1 MILNHDNYYSES
13 PPLLLTVQSLP
24 CEIWR
29 PSTAG
34 MFQSSA
40 IFFRTI
46 MHLYMQR
53 LQKSNFIT
61 NLAFNLLA
69 LYWTGLNWEIFQ
81 RSLGRILDQRCWR
94 STNSTVGPF
103 PHEEDL
109 EDHSFGPFPTQR
121 HSDLIRCLGA
131 VGLPSSIGRP
141 AIQRRACLLYQ
152 WSNFLGSLGW
162 DFKTLVP
169 GLGRYCGNSIN

>member
-1 MILNHDNYYSES
+1 MIMNHNKYYSEPS
-13 PPLLLTVQSLP
+13 PLFLTVQSLP

-29 PSTAG
+29 PSTGG

-53 LQKSNFIT
+53 LQKSHFIT
-61 NLAFNLLA
+61 NLAFSLLA
-69 LYWTGLNWEIFQ
+69 FYWTGLNWEIFLLQ
-81 RSLGRILDQRCWR
+81 RSLETILDQGCWR
-94 STNSTVGPF
+94 STNSTFGPF
-103 PHEEDL
+103 PHEDDL

-141 AIQRRACLLYQ
+141 IQRRLPSTNNPVKLLMQFRLGFQYPSPGIGLLL
-152 WSNFLGSLGW
+152 WS
-162 DFKTLVP
+162 
-169 GLGRYCGNSIN
+169 